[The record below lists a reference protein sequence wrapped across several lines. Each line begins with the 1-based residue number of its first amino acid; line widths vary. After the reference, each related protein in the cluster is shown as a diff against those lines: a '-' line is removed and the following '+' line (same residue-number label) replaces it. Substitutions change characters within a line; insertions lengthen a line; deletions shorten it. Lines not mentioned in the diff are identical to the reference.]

1 MSDWSAR
8 LDSLLG
14 ELDAHLRGAAK
25 AVRRVFDDA
34 PHELLLYRGYGNA
47 TGAWVHGRAVE
58 RRGVGPSSDGDSTLR
73 NLVNTYRRVDSDPIA
88 GAQVALT
95 IRGAPAVLTADNEGF
110 FGGRLPAAAHEP
122 SADEWQPY
130 DAELVTPAVPGGAA
144 PVTARGELLVP
155 PASARFGVISDIDDT
170 VIQSR
175 VSNFLQAA
183 RTVMLGNARTRLP
196 FPGVAG
202 FYRALR
208 DGGTGAER
216 NPVFYVSSSPWN
228 IYDVIAEFMEI
239 QRIPAGPVLLRDWD
253 VSFGALA
260 ATRHFEHKGVA
271 IREILATYPALP
283 FILIGDTTQHDPE
296 IYAQIVREYPDRIR
310 AIYIR
315 DVTRTAERT
324 ASVQALAAEVLAARS
339 ALVLS
344 EDTLGAARHAV
355 EQGWMRPE
363 ALADVQEE
371 KRADTGQTAEKVA
384 TPDGGAAGTGK
395 AATVID
401 GAPDGAARDPSAPL

>member
-1 MSDWSAR
+1 MTDWTGK

-14 ELDAHLRGAAK
+14 ELDTHLRGAAK
-25 AVRRVFDDA
+25 AVRRVFDDE
-34 PHELLLYRGYGNA
+34 PHELLLYRGYANG
-47 TGAWVHGRAVE
+47 TTAWMHGRAVE
-58 RRGVGPSSDGDSTLR
+58 RRGVGPSTDTDSTLR
-73 NLVNTYRRVDSDPIA
+73 NLLNTYRRVDSDPIA
-88 GAQVALT
+88 GARVALT
-95 IRGAPAVLTADNEGF
+95 IRGTTTALVADDEGF
-110 FGGRLPAAAHEP
+110 IGGTLPAPGADATG
-122 SADEWQPY
+122 DEWQRY
-130 DAELVTPAVPGGAA
+130 DAELLAPLLPGGG
-144 PVTARGELLVP
+144 TAKAQGELLVP
-155 PASARFGVISDIDDT
+155 PPSARFGVISDIDDT

-228 IYDVIAEFMEI
+228 IYDVIAEFMEL
-239 QRIPAGPVLLRDWD
+239 QRIPAGPILLRDWD

-271 IREILATYPALP
+271 IREILNTYPAMP

-296 IYAQIVREYPDRIR
+296 IYAQIVREFPDRIR

-315 DVTRTAERT
+315 DVTRTAQRT

-355 EQGWMRPE
+355 EQGWMRAE
-363 ALADVQEE
+363 SLADVQEE

-384 TPDGGAAGTGK
+384 TPDGGEEGTGK
-395 AATVID
+395 AATVIE
-401 GAPDGAARDPSAPL
+401 